1 MALPI
6 PVSLNSQLF
15 GIQTFYCVRN
25 RVPYLNT
32 KLSNKITELYV
43 KVDRFLDKLEFSREN
58 RHLRPYSTEP
68 VNCNSLLHP

>member
-6 PVSLNSQLF
+6 PISLNLHLF

-32 KLSNKITELYV
+32 KLSNEITELYA
-43 KVDRFLDKLEFSREN
+43 KVDCFLDKLEF
-58 RHLRPYSTEP
+58 
-68 VNCNSLLHP
+68 